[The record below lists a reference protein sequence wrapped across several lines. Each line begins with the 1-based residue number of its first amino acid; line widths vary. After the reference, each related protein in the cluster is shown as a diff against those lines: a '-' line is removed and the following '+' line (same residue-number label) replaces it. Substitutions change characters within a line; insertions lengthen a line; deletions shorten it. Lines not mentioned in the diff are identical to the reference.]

1 MKSEN
6 ARKRHKN
13 NENDDSSM
21 QPEMVERS
29 KTKMRD
35 LKTSEA
41 TRQSRKSRNS
51 EDKKELKRKRSS
63 NKTPQTNFFNLLDM
77 EKNGRVASAEEDMR
91 MERRL
96 AKKLKVKSG
105 RLTNAN
111 DDIDMLLEGLP
122 SAVDNFGKEDKNAHD
137 PAISLK
143 SKMMESAIEDS
154 DDELISDEGS
164 EESDSMIEDLDDEI
178 SSGEG
183 SEESDS
189 LTSDEERED
198 LISPKDSNNRKRNAM
213 EFEEEYLATDYPK
226 KNLVGSKL
234 SKKLSNANSAEEGQE
249 ADTRISSNIEASG
262 SPKTVSSEAVLDK
275 LPNKGTGKYVAPH
288 LRSRGGNESA
298 EYAEVRKRV
307 RGMGL
312 PIYYA
317 SAEDPIGCYV
327 LSPKSI

>member
-21 QPEMVERS
+21 QTEMVERS

-35 LKTSEA
+35 SKTSEA

-63 NKTPQTNFFNLLDM
+63 NKTTPQTNFFNLLDM

-111 DDIDMLLEGLP
+111 DDIDMLLEGIS
-122 SAVDNFGKEDKNAHD
+122 SAVDNFGEEDTNAHD
-137 PAISLK
+137 PTISLK
-143 SKMMESAIEDS
+143 SKMMDSAIEDS
-154 DDELISDEGS
+154 DEEIISDEGS
-164 EESDSMIEDLDDEI
+164 EESDSAIEDLDDEI

-189 LTSDEERED
+189 LTSTEEHED
-198 LISPKDSNNRKRNAM
+198 VISPKDSNNRKRNGM

-226 KNLVGSKL
+226 KKLVGSKL
-234 SKKLSNANSAEEGQE
+234 SKKHGNSNSAEGQE
-249 ADTRISSNIEASG
+249 VDTRISSNIEGSG

-307 RGMGL
+307 RGMSL
-312 PIYYA
+312 PFY
-317 SAEDPIGCYV
+317 SPTTEDPIGCYV
-327 LSPKSI
+327 LSSKLI